1 MTEKNKDKTE
11 FEKTRD
17 NANEADM
24 SSSKAL
30 QNDALTSVSDVKTS
44 VESLN
49 KVRKLR
55 GDK

>member
-1 MTEKNKDKTE
+1 MTDKSKDKTE

-17 NANEADM
+17 AANEADM

-30 QNDALTSVSDVKTS
+30 QNDALTSVSGVKAS